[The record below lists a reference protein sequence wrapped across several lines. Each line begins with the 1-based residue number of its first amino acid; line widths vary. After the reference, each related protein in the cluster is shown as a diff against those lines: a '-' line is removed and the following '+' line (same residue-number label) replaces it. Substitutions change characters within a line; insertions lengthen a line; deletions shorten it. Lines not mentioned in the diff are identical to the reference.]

1 MKVILRD
8 DVAKL
13 GSAGEAVNVKN
24 GFARNFLVPRQLA
37 YVATAGALKKIEHEM
52 RARSRVVERERM
64 SAEEYAKRLE
74 AVTITISMR
83 VGEEN
88 RLYGSVTAQMLS
100 DSLERLGY
108 DVDRRMIHIEEQI
121 RTLGAHDVAV
131 RLKHGVQGKF
141 RVNVVSE

>member
-13 GSAGEAVNVKN
+13 GTAGEAVNVKN

-37 YVATAGALKKIEHEM
+37 YVATPGALKKIEHEM
-52 RARSRVVERERM
+52 RARARVIERERM
-64 SAEEYAKRLE
+64 SSEEYAKRLE
-74 AVTITISMR
+74 SVIVTIPMR
-83 VGEEN
+83 VGDEN

-100 DSLERLGY
+100 DNLERQGY

-121 RTLGAHDVAV
+121 RTLGAHDVTV
-131 RLKHGVQGKF
+131 RLKHGVHGKF
-141 RVNVVSE
+141 RVNVVAE

>member
-8 DVAKL
+8 DITTL
-13 GSAGEAVNVKN
+13 GTAGEAVNVRA
-24 GFARNFLVPRQLA
+24 GYARNFLVPRQLA
-37 YVATAGALKKIEHEM
+37 YVATPGALKKIEHEM
-52 RARSRVVERERM
+52 RQRARIVEREKM

-74 AVTITISMR
+74 SVTVTIPMR

-100 DSLERLGY
+100 DSLERQGF

-121 RTLGAHDVAV
+121 RTLGAHEITV

>member
-13 GSAGEAVNVKN
+13 GTAGEAVNVKN

-37 YVATAGALKKIEHEM
+37 YVATPGALKKIEHEM
-52 RARSRVVERERM
+52 RARARVVERERM

-74 AVTITISMR
+74 SVIVTIPMR
-83 VGEEN
+83 VGDEN

-100 DSLERLGY
+100 DNLERQGY

-121 RTLGAHDVAV
+121 RTLGAHDVTV

-141 RVNVVSE
+141 RVNVVAE

>member
-13 GSAGEAVNVKN
+13 GNAGEAVTVKD
-24 GFARNFLVPRQLA
+24 GFARNYLVPRQLA

-52 RARSRVVERERM
+52 KQRARIVEREKL

-74 AVTITISMR
+74 TVTVTVPMR
-83 VGEEN
+83 VGEED
-88 RLYGSVTAQMLS
+88 RLYGSVTAQMIADNL
-100 DSLERLGY
+100 DRQGY
-108 DVDRRMIHIEEQI
+108 DVDRRSIVLDEPI
-121 RTLGAHDVAV
+121 RTLGAHEVAV

-141 RVNVVSE
+141 RVNVVAE

>member
-13 GSAGEAVNVKN
+13 GTAGEAINVKN

-37 YVATAGALKKIEHEM
+37 YVATPGALKKIEHEM
-52 RARSRVVERERM
+52 RARARVVERERM

-74 AVTITISMR
+74 SVIVTIPMR
-83 VGEEN
+83 VGDEN

-100 DSLERLGY
+100 DNLERQGY
-108 DVDRRMIHIEEQI
+108 DVDRRSIHIEEQI
-121 RTLGAHDVAV
+121 RTLGAHDVTV

-141 RVNVVSE
+141 RVNVVAE

>member
-13 GSAGEAVNVKN
+13 GNAGEAVNVKN

-37 YVATAGALKKIEHEM
+37 YVATPGSLKKIEHEM
-52 RARSRVVERERM
+52 RARARVIDRERM

-74 AVTITISMR
+74 AVIVTVPMR
-83 VGEEN
+83 VGDEN

-100 DSLERLGY
+100 DNLERQGY
-108 DVDRRMIHIEEQI
+108 DIDRRMIHMEEQI
-121 RTLGAHDVAV
+121 RTLGAHDVIV

-141 RVNVVSE
+141 RVNVVAE

>member
-13 GSAGEAVNVKN
+13 GTAGEAVNVKN

-37 YVATAGALKKIEHEM
+37 YVATPGALKKIEHEM
-52 RARSRVVERERM
+52 RARARVVERERM
-64 SAEEYAKRLE
+64 SSEEYAKRLE
-74 AVTITISMR
+74 SVIVTIPMR
-83 VGEEN
+83 VGDEN

-100 DSLERLGY
+100 DNLERQGY

-121 RTLGAHDVAV
+121 RTLGAHDVTV

-141 RVNVVSE
+141 RVNVVAE